1 MKATHLHCLHCA
13 AARPIRFEPLLPGES
28 SLGTCVSCAHCGRH
42 AFTLLAAARFYCEIC
57 DEVRSGVLERVELE
71 DPQVLGVLL
80 VCAGCFD
87 GKAMIYAPAIGSAS
101 ATPASATPGRC
112 AGAAASGPP
121 APGFRADRARRG

>member
-13 AARPIRFEPLLPGES
+13 AARPIRFAPLLPGEG
-28 SLGTCVSCAHCGRH
+28 SLGTCISCALCGRH

-57 DEVRSGVLERVELE
+57 DEVRSGVLEGVELE

-87 GKAMIYAPAIGSAS
+87 GKAMIYASAIGSAS
-101 ATPASATPGRC
+101 ATGPNRC

-121 APGFRADRARRG
+121 APGLRADRARRG